1 MRPVAIV
8 QAHIGSTR
16 LPGKV
21 MLPLGDKPML
31 VRVVERLRFVD
42 ALVDVV
48 VATGDLPANDPIRA
62 LCQTEGITCFS
73 GSEDDVLDR
82 YYRAAVQADA
92 DPVLRVT
99 SDCPLVDPAIVARA
113 LDAFESRRDEIVYL
127 GLDASFPEGL
137 SVEVMTFDALAT
149 AWREARLPSE
159 REHVTPFIW
168 KQPER
173 FPRELITN
181 TPIESHEHWSVDYP
195 GDYEFV
201 KAIYAA
207 LDRAGPPFGMDETLT
222 FLDANPDLRELVAG
236 YVPMEGYLKSV
247 RADPIA
253 PNASP
258 DPGAG
263 R

>member
-21 MLPLGDKPML
+21 MLPLGDRPML
-31 VRVVERLRFVD
+31 IRVVERLRFVD

-48 VATGDLPANDPIRA
+48 VATGDLPANEPIRSS
-62 LCQTEGITCFS
+62 CRTEGITCFS

-82 YYRAAVQADA
+82 YYQAAVQADA

-99 SDCPLVDPAIVARA
+99 SDCPLVDPTIVARA
-113 LDAFESRRDEIVYL
+113 LDAFEARRGEIDYL
-127 GLDASFPEGL
+127 GLDRSFPEGL
-137 SVEVMTFDALAT
+137 SVEVMTFEALET

-168 KQPER
+168 KQPAR
-173 FPRELITN
+173 FPQDLISN
-181 TPIESHEHWSVDYP
+181 KGIESHEHWSVDYP
-195 GDYEFV
+195 QDYQFV

-207 LDRAGPPFGMDETLT
+207 LDRPGPPFGMDETLT
-222 FLDANPDLRELVAG
+222 FLDANPDLRRLVAG

-253 PNASP
+253 PKANP
-258 DPGAG
+258 DPGPG